1 MSSAIRGA
9 SDRLPWPE
17 SQGGTTGAQ
26 MIVNE
31 SGGIPNRLFFRLF
44 QTGNILQRQV
54 QNEMGISA
62 VQWAVLGALSR
73 EGFEEGTSFNQLK
86 EYLYVSRQNLDG
98 VLKRMERDG
107 HVIRIPDP
115 QDRRAR
121 LVVLTDTGREFWDG
135 LQDTITEFYRQALLG
150 MSFDDGVSLLHLLK
164 KLQHDMTAISLDSK
178 D

>member
-1 MSSAIRGA
+1 
-9 SDRLPWPE
+9 
-17 SQGGTTGAQ
+17 

-31 SGGIPNRLFFRLF
+31 SGGVPNRLFFRLF

-73 EGFEEGTSFNQLK
+73 EGFEGGTSFNQLK

-107 HVIRIPDP
+107 HVIRIPAP

-121 LVVLTDTGREFWDG
+121 LVVLTDSGRDFWG
-135 LQDTITEFYRQALLG
+135 RLQDTITEFYRQALHS
-150 MSFDDGVSLLHLLK
+150 MSFDDSVSLLHLLK
-164 KLQHDMTAISLDSK
+164 KLQHDMTEISLNSEEPEISETR
-178 D
+178 

>member
-1 MSSAIRGA
+1 MN
-9 SDRLPWPE
+9 RLKRLANHSLP
-17 SQGGTTGAQ
+17 TGYE

-73 EGFEEGTSFNQLK
+73 DGFEQGTSFNQLK
-86 EYLYVSRQNLDG
+86 EYLHVSRQNLDG
-98 VLKRMERDG
+98 VLKRLERDG
-107 HVIRIPDP
+107 HVVRVPHPRDG
-115 QDRRAR
+115 RAR
-121 LVVLTDTGREFWDG
+121 LVRLTESGRAFWLG
-135 LQDTITEFYRQALLG
+135 LQDSITDFYRQALEDL
-150 MSFDDGVSLLHLLK
+150 SFDDGVSLLHLLK
-164 KLQHDMTAISLDSK
+164 KLQQGLLQLSLDAERPT

>member
-1 MSSAIRGA
+1 MSV
-9 SDRLPWPE
+9 D
-17 SQGGTTGAQ
+17 
-26 MIVNE
+26 E

-73 EGFEEGTSFNQLK
+73 EGFEGGTSFNLLK
-86 EYLYVSRQNLDG
+86 EYLHVSRQNLDG

-107 HVIRIPDP
+107 HVVRVPDP

-121 LVVLTDTGREFWDG
+121 LVVLTDTGRQFWNG
-135 LQDTITEFYRQALLG
+135 LQATIAEFYQQALEGL
-150 MSFDDGVSLLHLLK
+150 SFDDSVSLLHLLK
-164 KLQHDMTAISLDSK
+164 KLQHRLLDVDLSAENVPPLSG
-178 D
+178 

>member
-1 MSSAIRGA
+1 
-9 SDRLPWPE
+9 
-17 SQGGTTGAQ
+17 

-31 SGGIPNRLFFRLF
+31 SGGVPNRLFFRLF

-73 EGFEEGTSFNQLK
+73 EGFEGGTSFNQLK

-107 HVIRIPDP
+107 HVTRITDP
-115 QDRRAR
+115 EDRRAR
-121 LVVLTDTGREFWDG
+121 LVVLTDSGRKFWNQ
-135 LQDTITEFYRQALLG
+135 LQGTITEFYRQALQG
-150 MSFDDGVSLLHLLK
+150 MSLDDGVSLLHLLK
-164 KLQHDMTAISLDSK
+164 KLQHDMTGISLESETPMVSK
-178 D
+178 PG